1 MAEETM
7 PHVMPALLSGA
18 QLSHL
23 QAQETLGTAQLRE
36 AVKCPPSV
44 DEETWIASQMKEIF
58 LEVVRMV
65 HFLTSFCDDT
75 TCPRMCAGDAEYK
88 WAEVD
93 GSVSWMPAARY
104 MSRLI
109 EDVDQRL
116 IDQSLIPTDGSPMPR
131 HLRGEL
137 ETMLRRLF
145 RVYAHAYIH
154 HFRTIQECGAEAH
167 VNCSFKHFLFFVLE
181 FQLVRMDEMLPLSFA
196 APVPAP
202 WRAHVTRP
210 AMEDKE
216 TTGPRQERRHGPL
229 LRALTVRIV
238 EVYSN
243 CSGEYAYSTNSNPK
257 RTLTWPCNGVHN
269 GGLDNAEHNYICHV
283 GDKVMNQDANKS
295 YEILESLGQGSFGQ
309 VLKCQVDQSFVA
321 LKISKNR
328 PAYFNQGCVEANI
341 LKRLNSLFD
350 SDDTQHIVR
359 MLDAFVFRKH
369 LCIAFELLD
378 MNLLEFLKWNNYKGV
393 AMATNQSVTRELL
406 EALRCLNHASLIHCD
421 LKPENVMVC
430 SMMPMRIK
438 LIDFGSACTES
449 SMLHSYI
456 QSRFYRSP
464 EVILGLP
471 YSSAIDLWSLGCI
484 SAELC
489 LGLPLFPGQCEYDQ
503 LRCITKILGLPPKDM
518 LATGSKSKRY
528 FKREERAESNSEE
541 AVPVESHGS
550 HASGDSSLEAN
561 SVATTASSRE
571 ATETTEAAEGSSF
584 KEISGKKSCW
594 RLKTGEEYEHDFN
607 KKAVRS
613 KRSWNFTSVEDIVKD
628 VPEANRN
635 CFLQFLTG
643 LFQMDPNMRW
653 TAKQALQHPFVNEE
667 DAGNLRGFRRASYED
682 LDKLWI
688 GSPRPVDIWVVGAQK
703 GHHGTQLSSSMASWN
718 RINWDQLGTAD
729 AAARQNN

>member
-1 MAEETM
+1 
-7 PHVMPALLSGA
+7 
-18 QLSHL
+18 
-23 QAQETLGTAQLRE
+23 
-36 AVKCPPSV
+36 
-44 DEETWIASQMKEIF
+44 
-58 LEVVRMV
+58 
-65 HFLTSFCDDT
+65 
-75 TCPRMCAGDAEYK
+75 
-88 WAEVD
+88 
-93 GSVSWMPAARY
+93 
-104 MSRLI
+104 
-109 EDVDQRL
+109 
-116 IDQSLIPTDGSPMPR
+116 
-131 HLRGEL
+131 
-137 ETMLRRLF
+137 
-145 RVYAHAYIH
+145 
-154 HFRTIQECGAEAH
+154 
-167 VNCSFKHFLFFVLE
+167 
-181 FQLVRMDEMLPLSFA
+181 
-196 APVPAP
+196 
-202 WRAHVTRP
+202 
-210 AMEDKE
+210 MEDKE

-229 LRALTVRIV
+229 LRVLTERIV
-238 EVYSN
+238 EVYNN

-257 RTLTWPCNGVHN
+257 RTLTWPCDGVHN

-283 GDKVMNQDANKS
+283 GDKVTNQEANKT

-309 VLKCQVDQSFVA
+309 VLKCQLDQSFVA

-341 LKRLNSLFD
+341 LKRLNSSFD

-359 MLDAFVFRKH
+359 MLDAFVFKKH

-406 EALRCLNHASLIHCD
+406 EALRCLNNASLIHCD

-528 FKREERAESNSEE
+528 FRREERGANESNEE

-550 HASGDSSLEAN
+550 QASGDSSLEA
-561 SVATTASSRE
+561 SSIATTTTTASSRDAKE
-571 ATETTEAAEGSSF
+571 ATETTAEGSSF
-584 KEISGKKSCW
+584 KETSARKSYW

-628 VPEANRN
+628 VPEANRS

-643 LFQMDPNMRW
+643 LFQMEPGMRW
-653 TAKQALQHPFVNEE
+653 TVKQALQHPFVNDE
-667 DAGNLRGFRRASYED
+667 DAPSGYLGRSG
-682 LDKLWI
+682 
-688 GSPRPVDIWVVGAQK
+688 GSPGQRVKAAPSSTT
-703 GHHGTQLSSSMASWN
+703 GTPGSSPNMASASVTSANSVMPGMSQQQVPSPWHLPSPGSASDGGSGAMASDGSLSLTSGGE
-718 RINWDQLGTAD
+718 RTSRFSDSDSASASAGSREGRRRREQKFWKQMMMRSEASGAAPDFREALGLREGPVVVD
-729 AAARQNN
+729 PRFGVPEDSSVWKKARDGRRNGRRKQNASGT